1 MVPEANLRGG
11 AGVVRGDGML
21 DALLKLVVELPGR
34 VIHRGHVGVPNY
46 VLDEMGCSSSGGV
59 EPVVLRRG
67 DLSTDHARDLVE
79 QAVEG
84 TPFAINVFGS
94 VDVLFDRRWTYNQ
107 AMMID
112 DRLKVV
118 DNPLLL
124 DNEAPLCVLQT
135 KLVWVLLQGK
145 NEKSRRH
152 AAAVVGL
159 LQDQLDFVLLGN
171 GYQRLRRLVIIA
183 AQETARGHKEHPAV
197 RKFQDRVGR
206 LVLSSA

>member
-11 AGVVRGDGML
+11 AGGCGENGML
-21 DALLKLVVELPGR
+21 EALLKLVVELPGR
-34 VIHRGHVGVPNY
+34 VIHRGHLGVPGY
-46 VLDEMGCSSSGGV
+46 VLDEMGCGSGQGV

-67 DLSTDHARDLVE
+67 DLSTDHARYLVE

-94 VDVLFDRRWTYNQ
+94 VEVLFDRRWTYSQ
-107 AMMID
+107 AMMVD
-112 DRLKVV
+112 DRLKDA

-124 DNEAPLCVLQT
+124 DNQTPLCVLQT
-135 KLVWVLLQGK
+135 KLVWVLLQGRD
-145 NEKSRRH
+145 ERSRRH

-171 GYQRLRRLVIIA
+171 GYQRLQRLVIIA
-183 AQETARGHKEHPAV
+183 AQETARGHKGHPAV